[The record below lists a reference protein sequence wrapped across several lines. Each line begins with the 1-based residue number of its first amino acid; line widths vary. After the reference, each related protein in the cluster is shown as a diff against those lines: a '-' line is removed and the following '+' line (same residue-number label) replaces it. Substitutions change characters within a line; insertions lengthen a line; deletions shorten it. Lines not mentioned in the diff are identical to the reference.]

1 MRGEPPPVPDPLGI
15 IAGSRS
21 LPLEIARLA
30 RAAGV
35 RRLVAVAFEGET
47 DPSLA
52 SLVDEV
58 VYLKVGQLSRLIKA
72 FGQRGVRQCVMGGQI
87 APQNLFRIRPDLRAA
102 ALLWRL
108 KERNARTIF
117 GGIAEELA
125 KEGIQLIEAT
135 PWLAPLMPGAG
146 EVLGRP
152 LPAGVRED
160 LAFGMRIA
168 KEVSRMEIGQSVVV
182 KEGTVLAVEGF
193 EGTDP
198 CLERGGA
205 LAGRRGG
212 GPGRQGGP
220 GRPRHALRHPLRGPI
235 HRGDLP
241 GGRNRGAG
249 ARGGKGDPAGAGDG
263 REAAGPGPLLPLLP
277 HSAIGIL

>member
-212 GPGRQGGP
+212 ARAVKVARDGHDMRYDIPCVGLSTVETCLEAGIEALGLEAGKVILLEREMVEK
-220 GRPRHALRHPLRGPI
+220 RLARARFSLCFLTPR
-235 HRGDLP
+235 
-241 GGRNRGAG
+241 
-249 ARGGKGDPAGAGDG
+249 
-263 REAAGPGPLLPLLP
+263 
-277 HSAIGIL
+277 